1 MRKRVGLAVAALML
15 VTAALSGC
23 SSGGGTSMASDLPKP
38 ERDPSVDMSRLS
50 SELNVFTWTEY
61 LPQSVIS
68 EFEDLYGVRV
78 NYDAYSSNEEMHAKL
93 KAGASGYDI
102 IIPEIYMV
110 KVLRREG
117 LLEEIDHANVPNL
130 KNIDP
135 RFRGLEHDP
144 NNDYSVPYVWGTTG
158 IVVNK
163 ERISPDQIQSWD
175 DLWNPDFAGKL
186 VVPDDAREMVGIA
199 LRTMGHGLNTT
210 DPAALEAAKEK
221 LKALKPNVRAF
232 NSDSPKDLLLGGEV
246 WGGVVWSGEAA
257 LVMREKEDFQWIIP
271 PEGVTIWIDHVAI
284 PKDAPHKYTAEVF
297 INFLLDPLVSA
308 RISAEYPYGNPNKAA
323 MPYIP
328 AEDLANTAINPPAEW
343 LKKAE
348 SLDDLGDEMNQLYDQ
363 IWTEVK
369 G

>member
-1 MRKRVGLAVAALML
+1 MRKRVGLAVAALLMAT
-15 VTAALSGC
+15 VALSGC
-23 SSGGGTSMASDLPKP
+23 SSGGNTGMAADLPRP
-38 ERDPSVDMSRLS
+38 ERDPNVDTSRLS
-50 SELNVFTWTEY
+50 AELNVFTWSEY

-78 NYDAYSSNEEMHAKL
+78 NYDTYSSNEEMHAKL

-117 LLEEIDHANVPNL
+117 LLETIDHANVPNL
-130 KNIDP
+130 ENLDA
-135 RFRGLEHDP
+135 RFVGLEHDP

-158 IVVNK
+158 IVVNT

-175 DLWNPDFAGKL
+175 DLWNPAFEGKL

-199 LRTMGHGLNTT
+199 LRTAGHGLNTT
-210 DPAALEAAKEK
+210 DPAALQAAKEK
-221 LKALKPNVRAF
+221 LKALKPNVRAY

-257 LVMREKEDFQWIIP
+257 LVMRESDSYEFIIP

-328 AEDLANTAINPPAEW
+328 AEDLANKAINPPSEW
-343 LKKAE
+343 LEKAE
-348 SLDDLGDEMNQLYDQ
+348 SLDDLGDDMNQLYDQ

>member
-1 MRKRVGLAVAALML
+1 MRKRVGVAVAAVLL
-15 VTAALSGC
+15 ATTALSGC
-23 SSGGGTSMASDLPKP
+23 SSGGGTSAASDLPKP
-38 ERDPSVDMSRLS
+38 ERDPSVDVSRLS
-50 SELNVFTWTEY
+50 DELNVFTWTEY

-68 EFEDLYGVRV
+68 EFERVYGVRV
-78 NYDAYSSNEEMHAKL
+78 NYDTYSSNEEMHAKL

-117 LLEEIDHANVPNL
+117 LLDEIDHASVPNL
-130 KNIDP
+130 KNIDD

-144 NNDYSVPYVWGTTG
+144 ENNYSVPYVWGTTG
-158 IVVNK
+158 IVINTK
-163 ERISPDQIQSWD
+163 KISPDQIKSWD
-175 DLWNPDFAGKL
+175 DLWNPAFEGKL

-199 LRTMGHGLNTT
+199 LRTAGHALNTT
-210 DPAALEAAKEK
+210 DPAALQAAKEK
-221 LKALKPNVRAF
+221 LKALKPNVRAY

-257 LVMREKEDFQWIIP
+257 LVMRESDEFEWLIP

-297 INFLLDPLVSA
+297 INFLLDPVVSA
-308 RISAEYPYGNPNKAA
+308 LISAEYPYGNPNKAA
-323 MPYIP
+323 LPYIP